1 MSITNDQLV
10 PAFRRSAM
18 TQEDFCAEHG
28 ISPHKLR
35 YYLYKKG
42 NRVKPLQQERLSK
55 PALPLPSPS
64 FISFDHH
71 TTSHRSDPGHSF
83 TIITGRFTIDEMG
96 HLLRAMEGAPC

>member
-1 MSITNDQLV
+1 MSMTNNQLV
-10 PAFRRSAM
+10 SAFRRSGK

-42 NRVKPLQQERLSK
+42 NRVKPSPPERLST
-55 PALPLPSPS
+55 PAILQPSPS

-71 TTSHRSDPGHSF
+71 TGHRNDSRQSF

-96 HLLRAMEGAPC
+96 HLIRAMEGISC